1 MAVDPGSGDGLK
13 VSLFESG
20 VSSKPGVTLPSRR
33 SDHTD
38 LGRQSPRTG
47 ASGAASI
54 HGGGRYSPQSSV
66 ESGTHGFLRSNRR
79 VDCSASKR

>member
-20 VSSKPGVTLPSRR
+20 DQSKPGVTLPSRR

-54 HGGGRYSPQSSV
+54 HGGVGIHP
-66 ESGTHGFLRSNRR
+66 NRR
-79 VDCSASKR
+79 LSRELTVSFDRIGG